1 MVVPGDQSHRY
12 VVHDHDSIYPGGCR
26 SGDRGDGT
34 DGPQGAGA
42 APQANAFCERLIGT
56 IRRECPDF
64 VIPLNERHVRHVLRA
79 WVAHYK
85 SRSPAHQPWARA
97 FPTRRAIAS
106 RRCPVAIRFVIVI
119 ASSRNRF
126 SAECTTS
133 IVSSRWPHDPAG
145 APRQFSQG
153 KQLRLASPRSFTM
166 MTR

>member
-1 MVVPGDQSHRY
+1 MVVPGDRSHRY
-12 VVHDHDSIYPGGCR
+12 LVHDHDSIYPGGV
-26 SGDRGDGT
+26 DRAIAAMELT
-34 DGPQGAGA
+34 VVKTPVR

-56 IRRECPDF
+56 IRRECLDF